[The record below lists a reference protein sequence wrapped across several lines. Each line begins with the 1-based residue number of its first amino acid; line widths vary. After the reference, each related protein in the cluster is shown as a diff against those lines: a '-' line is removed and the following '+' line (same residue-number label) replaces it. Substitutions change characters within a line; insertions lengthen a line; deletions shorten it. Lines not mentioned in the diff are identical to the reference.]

1 MAQNRRWSRNETVLA
16 LDLYCRLPFGRCDRK
31 TSEVIA
37 LAAELGRTPSSVAM
51 KLSNFASLDPLHRKR
66 GVGGLKHGSKMDRE
80 VWEAAHDDWEEF
92 LDDAISLKA
101 AHGLGLPRQPIDE
114 IERQQGMDIPSMV
127 GKTREAIV
135 RARIGQSFFREMI
148 LASYHSR
155 CCVSGIDN
163 PELLVASHIVPW
175 AADATN
181 RLNPRNGLC
190 LSAVYDRAF
199 DRGLLTI
206 TPDYEI
212 QFAPRLVERFHST
225 PYDQFFGRYHDTRI
239 ELPERWHPDPNLLER
254 HNATCGLKQR

>member
-1 MAQNRRWSRNETVLA
+1 MAQNRLWSRNETVLA

-31 TSEVIA
+31 TSAVIA
-37 LAAELGRTPSSVAM
+37 LAEQLGRTPSSVAM
-51 KLSNFASLDPLHRKR
+51 KLSNFASLDPHHRKR

-80 VWEAAHDDWEEF
+80 VWEAAHHDWDEF
-92 LDDAISLKA
+92 LDDAMSLKT
-101 AHGLGLPRQPIDE
+101 AHSLEPARQPIHE
-114 IERQQGMDIPSMV
+114 IERQEGMDSHSMA
-127 GKTREAIV
+127 GETREAIV

-148 LASYHSR
+148 LGGYRSR
-155 CCVSGIDN
+155 CCVSGIDD
-163 PELLVASHIVPW
+163 PELLIASHIVPW

-212 QFAPRLVERFHST
+212 RFAPRLVERFSST
-225 PYDQFFGRYHDTRI
+225 PYDQFFGRYHNTRI
-239 ELPERWHPDPNLLER
+239 EMPERWHPDPTLLER
-254 HNATCGLKQR
+254 HNATCGFK